1 MVLKMATDNNWN
13 LIYAYTR
20 AQAIEDGV
28 LVDVTE
34 QAKAIGFKLHTVV
47 TDHLFHGYVEP
58 PAGLEGEGQSV
69 TGRLHDL
76 MVLALFAARR
86 AVNTDRVSFK
96 VAFLMAP
103 GGKETVEV
111 IAHIGPGD
119 NGEPVLT
126 IMLPEDD

>member
-1 MVLKMATDNNWN
+1 MVLKLATDNNWN

-34 QAKAIGFKLHTVV
+34 QAKAIGFRLHTVV

-76 MVLALFAARR
+76 MVLALFAARK
-86 AVNTDRVSFK
+86 AVNTDRVTFK
-96 VAFLMAP
+96 VDFLMAP
-103 GGKETVEV
+103 GRKETVEV